1 MSMHQAPIE
10 LYYWPT
16 PNGWKITI
24 MLEECRLP
32 YVVKSIDIGAGDQ
45 FKPEFLEISPN
56 NKIPAIVDPAGPWGA
71 PISIF
76 ESGAILQYLGRKMN
90 LFYPSNDE
98 RKRVEVD
105 QWLFWQVGGL
115 GPMAGQAGHFLQ
127 SAPEKIPYA
136 IQRYTEETL
145 RLLGVM
151 DKRLADHAFLAGAD
165 YTIADMAIWPWYG
178 GVVLGTLYGAAEF
191 LSVSEYKNV
200 RRWADAIA
208 KRPAVRRG
216 RMVNRTWGEPSG
228 QVPERHS
235 ASDFDGKTG

>member
-115 GPMAGQAGHFLQ
+115 GPMAGQTHHFRLY
-127 SAPEKIPYA
+127 APEKVPYA
-136 IQRYTEETL
+136 IERYTNEVN
-145 RLLGVM
+145 RLYGVM
-151 DKRLADHAFLAGAD
+151 NRRLEDRDYLAGD
-165 YTIADMAIWPWYG
+165 YSIADMACVGWVRGYERQGQNIDDFPNVKRWLETMLERP
-178 GVVLGTLYGAAEF
+178 GVQRGFAVN
-191 LSVSEYKNV
+191 K
-200 RRWADAIA
+200 ADREKRDIA
-208 KRPAVRRG
+208 KDKDAQAILF
-216 RMVNRTWGEPSG
+216 G
-228 QVPERHS
+228 QKAR
-235 ASDFDGKTG
+235 